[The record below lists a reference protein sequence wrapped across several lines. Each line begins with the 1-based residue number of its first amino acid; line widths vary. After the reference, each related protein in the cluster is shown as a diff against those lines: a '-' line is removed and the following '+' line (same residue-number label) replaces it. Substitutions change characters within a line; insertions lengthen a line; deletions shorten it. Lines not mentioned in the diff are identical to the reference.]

1 MIIANDLVKKYGGFA
16 ALDGVSFEFS
26 DGEIFGII
34 GHNGAGKTTLL
45 KIMSGLIAPTSG
57 RSPSTGSMW

>member
-1 MIIANDLVKKYGGFA
+1 MITAKNVTKQYDTFL
-16 ALDGVSFEFS
+16 ALDDVSFSFE

-45 KIMSGLIAPTSG
+45 KIVSGLVAPTKG
-57 RSPSTGSMW
+57 ELVYQ